1 MIDCNKN
8 KNYESSVICICGLS
22 GSGKS
27 TQAKIIAKKYRLKN
41 YSGGDALKALAIEK
55 GYKPQ
60 EHGWWESNEGLR
72 FLKMRSQDLKFD
84 NLIDNKLLE
93 IAKKGNVILDSWTMP
108 WLLETGFKIWLGAS
122 FQKRAERIA
131 KRDSIS
137 VDEAFIALKSKEGKT
152 KSIYKKL
159 YGFKLGEDFTPFDM
173 ILDTEHLNI
182 EDVTQV
188 LCMVLENIVFC
199 CDKK

>member
-1 MIDCNKN
+1 MMDCNKT
-8 KNYESSVICICGLS
+8 KNCEPIIICICGLS

-27 TQAKIIAKKYRLKN
+27 TQAKIIAKKYGLKN

-55 GYKPQ
+55 GYKSQ

-72 FLKMRSQDLKFD
+72 FLKTRSKDSKLD
-84 NLIDNKLLE
+84 YLIDNKLLE
-93 IAKKGNVILDSWTMP
+93 IAKNGNIILDSWTMP
-108 WLLETGFKIWLGAS
+108 WLLKTGFKIWLDAS
-122 FQKRAERIA
+122 FKKRAERIA

-137 VDEAFIALKSKEGKT
+137 VKEAVKALKSKEDKT
-152 KSIYKKL
+152 KSIYKKI
-159 YGFKLGEDFTPFDM
+159 YGFNLGEDFTPFDM

-182 EDVTQV
+182 QDVTQV

-199 CDKK
+199 RDKK